1 MTDVTKLKIDLWKR
15 LAESP
20 IVMAGPASGRF
31 HHEPLAVQLDRDSVD
46 TLWFFVRKDNR
57 LTQDGWAT
65 VEFVSKGHDYFAG
78 FSGVVRAVDDPAMVD
93 KLWSKQAEVYF
104 PSGKTDPELALVRF
118 DIEDAE
124 LWEIEL
130 GITGKLRMLFGGKFN
145 PAVDGS
151 HAVVDSTAL

>member
-1 MTDVTKLKIDLWKR
+1 
-15 LAESP
+15 
-20 IVMAGPASGRF
+20 
-31 HHEPLAVQLDRDSVD
+31 
-46 TLWFFVRKDNR
+46 
-57 LTQDGWAT
+57 
-65 VEFVSKGHDYFAG
+65 
-78 FSGVVRAVDDPAMVD
+78 MVD

-104 PSGKTDPELALVRF
+104 PAGKTDPELALVRF